1 MHSVTVR
8 SWLETGQAVRKY
20 NKSAM
25 FVQQGAL
32 SGLKAWSVDN
42 FSLSAVTS
50 DMVGHFVMDRS
61 YLIQCTYCADG
72 MVDRHVIYFWQ
83 GWNCSRV
90 ESLVWQYDI
99 SALMAN
105 QVRVW
110 RLAASVDLSRV
121 PGMVGVTDL
130 NVDWEA
136 LHWLVVR
143 ESRAAPSLA
152 RSKFLPAVTG
162 Y

>member
-105 QVRVW
+105 QVW
-110 RLAASVDLSRV
+110 RLAASVDLSRAWDGGCDR
-121 PGMVGVTDL
+121 PGCRLGGTGSL
-130 NVDWEA
+130 SGSRGQRLA
-136 LHWLVVR
+136 LQGPNSCL
-143 ESRAAPSLA
+143 L
-152 RSKFLPAVTG
+152 
-162 Y
+162 